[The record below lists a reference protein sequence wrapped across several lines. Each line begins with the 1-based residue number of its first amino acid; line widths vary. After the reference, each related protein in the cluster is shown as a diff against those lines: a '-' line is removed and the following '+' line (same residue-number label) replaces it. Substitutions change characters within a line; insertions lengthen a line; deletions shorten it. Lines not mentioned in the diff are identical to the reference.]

1 MNQQERSSVQF
12 FPYFHGTE
20 LAHPLF
26 FSFRHPW
33 PEGFVSKNE
42 EAFAELIQFLDDRSL
57 SLVMRDAADDRR
69 AALCILR
76 SHYAG
81 TGKPR
86 IISLYTELTSLSKG
100 TDESVTDYII
110 KAEKGATALRDAGET
125 VSDSLL
131 TAMTMKGLPE
141 EYKPFVVVVTQ
152 RDKELNFKEFKVML
166 RSYEGTEKTRHVSD
180 DSVMNATLKGN
191 CFSCGKQG
199 HLSRDCRNKAK
210 QQDKHD
216 VWCNF
221 CRRSGHTDKSCRKK
235 KSYGRELQ
243 RNV

>member
-1 MNQQERSSVQF
+1 MHS
-12 FPYFHGTE
+12 P
-20 LAHPLF
+20 
-26 FSFRHPW
+26 
-33 PEGFVSKNE
+33 
-42 EAFAELIQFLDDRSL
+42 
-57 SLVMRDAADDRR
+57 
-69 AALCILR
+69 C
-76 SHYAG
+76 

-235 KSYGRELQ
+235 SYGRELQ